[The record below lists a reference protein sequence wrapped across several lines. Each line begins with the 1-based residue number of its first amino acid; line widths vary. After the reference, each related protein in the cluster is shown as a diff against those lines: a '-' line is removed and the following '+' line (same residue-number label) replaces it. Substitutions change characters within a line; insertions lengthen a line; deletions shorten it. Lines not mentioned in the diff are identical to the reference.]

1 MYVSFTCV
9 FFSQSES
16 SYTHAERSDV
26 PFRGP
31 DGIWW
36 SDDQRYYLVGNQ
48 WVLYQG
54 SSSESSQQLQS
65 SQQTTLAGTQLGT
78 LSASNVA
85 ALGTFPQSSTA
96 PYRQQPQLVFEENRQ
111 TPGKA
116 AVPAITLDPNFR
128 EAASKN
134 MMIQGFT
141 KAMDNMANGKV

>member
-1 MYVSFTCV
+1 MSEQIQLASKSCTFRSPVSFSLSQKAHIRTQNVPTCHFEAPTAYGGLTISDITLLGING
-9 FFSQSES
+9 FFTKGPAVNRVSNFNHRSKPRSQ
-16 SYTHAERSDV
+16 ERS
-26 PFRGP
+26 
-31 DGIWW
+31 
-36 SDDQRYYLVGNQ
+36 S
-48 WVLYQG
+48 
-54 SSSESSQQLQS
+54 
-65 SQQTTLAGTQLGT
+65 
-78 LSASNVA
+78 
-85 ALGTFPQSSTA
+85 A